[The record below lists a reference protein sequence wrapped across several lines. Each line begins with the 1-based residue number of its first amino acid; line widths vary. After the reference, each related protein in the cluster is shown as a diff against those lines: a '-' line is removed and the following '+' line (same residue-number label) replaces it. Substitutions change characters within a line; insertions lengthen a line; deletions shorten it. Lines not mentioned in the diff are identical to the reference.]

1 MTKIIKMKFIAYYRV
16 STEKQG
22 ASGLGLEAQRDAVI
36 NHIKPENIFKEFT
49 EIESGRK
56 KDRPILLQAIQLC
69 KEHEA
74 TLVIAKLDRLAR
86 NVVFVSTLLESG
98 IKFVCCDMPTANE
111 LTIHIYSAIA
121 QDEAKRI
128 SQRTKEA
135 LAIKKAQG
143 HKLGNP
149 QNLTEEARLK
159 AHNSI
164 RLKARSNENNQR
176 AKAFLSHLK
185 GTLKYKASMLNE
197 NGFRTSKNKF
207 FTPTQVKR
215 LIENESN
222 IK

>member
-1 MTKIIKMKFIAYYRV
+1 MKFVAYYRV
-16 STEKQG
+16 STEKQSL
-22 ASGLGLEAQRDAVI
+22 SGLGLEAQREAVI
-36 NHIKPENIFKEFT
+36 NHIRPENIFREFT

-56 KDRPILLQAIQLC
+56 KDRPILLQAIELC
-69 KEHEA
+69 KQHEA

-86 NVVFVSTLLESG
+86 NVAFVSTLLESG

-121 QDEAKRI
+121 QDEANRI
-128 SQRTKEA
+128 RQRTKDA

-159 AHNSI
+159 AHESL
-164 RLKARSNENNQR
+164 RLKARINENNQR
-176 AKAFLSHLK
+176 AKAFLSHLT
-185 GTLKYKASMLNE
+185 GTLSHKATILNE
-197 NGFRTSKNKF
+197 NGFRTSKNRL

-215 LIENESN
+215 LIQSNNE
-222 IK
+222 

>member
-22 ASGLGLEAQRDAVI
+22 ASGLGLEAQREAVI
-36 NHIKPENIFKEFT
+36 NHIKPENIFKEFK

-69 KEHEA
+69 KEHHA

-86 NVVFVSTLLESG
+86 NVSFISTLLESG

-149 QNLTEEARLK
+149 QNLTQEARLK
-159 AHNSI
+159 AHDSL

-176 AKAFLSHLK
+176 AKAFISHLK

-197 NGFRTSKNKF
+197 NGFRTSKNKL

-215 LIENESN
+215 LIENN
-222 IK
+222 NK

>member
-22 ASGLGLEAQRDAVI
+22 ASGLGLEAQREAVI

-69 KEHEA
+69 KEHEG

-86 NVVFVSTLLESG
+86 NVAFVSTLLESG

-135 LAIKKAQG
+135 LAIK
-143 HKLGNP
+143 NIP
-149 QNLTEEARLK
+149 FSE
-159 AHNSI
+159 I
-164 RLKARSNENNQR
+164 
-176 AKAFLSHLK
+176 
-185 GTLKYKASMLNE
+185 
-197 NGFRTSKNKF
+197 F
-207 FTPTQVKR
+207 FTSGW
-215 LIENESN
+215 L
-222 IK
+222 